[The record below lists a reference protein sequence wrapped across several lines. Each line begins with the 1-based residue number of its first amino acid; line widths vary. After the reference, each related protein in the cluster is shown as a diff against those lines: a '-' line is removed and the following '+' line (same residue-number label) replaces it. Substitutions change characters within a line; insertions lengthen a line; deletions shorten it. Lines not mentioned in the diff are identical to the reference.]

1 MKDKKQEINR
11 IVDGFRDKIIQSL
24 QHLISIKSVKEAAQ
38 PGMPFGPGPDQALR
52 CTLDLAEGLGFTV
65 KNIGG
70 YAGHAETG
78 EGTETLGILAHL
90 DVVPAGDRWTYP
102 PFGGEI
108 HNGRIYGRGAMD
120 DKGPAIGALYAVRAV
135 LDAGYTLKKKVRL
148 IFGLDEESGWE
159 DMKVYFSRES
169 APDFSIIPDGDYPVI
184 YAEKGIL
191 NVRIRAVFPA
201 EDCVSAC
208 IVALKGGLRPNMVPD
223 LCTCSFER
231 AGDSE
236 KILTHLHSF
245 NTFSGYDLR
254 AGDTDAGEI
263 LITAQGISAHG
274 STPAQGENAISK
286 MLAYLSTLGLG
297 SSAMEQFILKLN
309 DMLGSDTTGEAL
321 GIAGADAASGALTV
335 NLGTMALDQRE
346 AEAVLNIRYPV
357 TWSWQEIHAKIAAA
371 LKAPG
376 ISTEVAEHLPP
387 LYLPKDHFLIQHLLR
402 VYEEQ
407 TGQKAEPLA
416 IGGGTYARAVPN
428 AAAFGA
434 QFPGRPDLAHQRDE
448 YIEIEDLM
456 LHTKLY
462 AHAIAALCTEDAR
475 E

>member
-1 MKDKKQEINR
+1 VNVATESTMETMHA
-11 IVDGFRDKIIQSL
+11 S
-24 QHLISIKSVKEAAQ
+24 AA
-38 PGMPFGPGPDQALR
+38 
-52 CTLDLAEGLGFTV
+52 
-65 KNIGG
+65 N
-70 YAGHAETG
+70 
-78 EGTETLGILAHL
+78 
-90 DVVPAGDRWTYP
+90 YP
-102 PFGGEI
+102 P
-108 HNGRIYGRGAMD
+108 D
-120 DKGPAIGALYAVRAV
+120 
-135 LDAGYTLKKKVRL
+135 
-148 IFGLDEESGWE
+148 
-159 DMKVYFSRES
+159 
-169 APDFSIIPDGDYPVI
+169 
-184 YAEKGIL
+184 
-191 NVRIRAVFPA
+191 
-201 EDCVSAC
+201 VSEC
-208 IVALKGGLRPNMVPD
+208 
-223 LCTCSFER
+223 
-231 AGDSE
+231 
-236 KILTHLHSF
+236 
-245 NTFSGYDLR
+245 
-254 AGDTDAGEI
+254 
-263 LITAQGISAHG
+263 
-274 STPAQGENAISK
+274 
-286 MLAYLSTLGLG
+286 
-297 SSAMEQFILKLN
+297 
-309 DMLGSDTTGEAL
+309 EAL

-456 LHTKLY
+456 LHAKLY